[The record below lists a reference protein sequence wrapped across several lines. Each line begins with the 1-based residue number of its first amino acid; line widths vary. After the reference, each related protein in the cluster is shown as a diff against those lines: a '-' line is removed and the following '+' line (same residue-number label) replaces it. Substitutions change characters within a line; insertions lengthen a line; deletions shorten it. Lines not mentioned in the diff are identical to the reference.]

1 MAFSILFLFRLLA
14 PHVFSV
20 FSLMVPASSFVSL
33 FFVYAANFTRAFLF
47 PAFLIVHV
55 PSARPLPPLPVA
67 SLTGRIFFFLA
78 PGSADPWQSGA
89 SLPAS
94 FWALPPPRAS
104 ARGGGLGA
112 TGLAGPG
119 V

>member
-1 MAFSILFLFRLLA
+1 MFPAF
-14 PHVFSV
+14 
-20 FSLMVPASSFVSL
+20 SFVSL
-33 FFVYAANFTRAFLF
+33 FFVYADNFTRAFLS
-47 PAFLIVHV
+47 PAFLSVHV

-78 PGSADPWQSGA
+78 PGSADPWQRGA